1 MDLLAELA
9 GNDGRALELGVGTG
23 RIAPPLAARGVE
35 VHGIDMWRAM
45 VERLRSNPGGGGI
58 GVTIGDFAT
67 AKVEGSFSA
76 PTSSAT
82 RSRT

>member
-1 MDLLAELA
+1 MPWICWR
-9 GNDGRALELGVGTG
+9 GWPGTTVGRSVGTG
-23 RIAPPLAARGVE
+23 RVAPPLAARGVE

-45 VERLRSNPGGGGI
+45 VERLRTKPGGGGI

-67 AKVEGSFSA
+67 AKVEESFSA
-76 PTSSAT
+76 PTSSTT